1 MTEISIIPPS
11 PEYIE
16 PETVFKGGGF
26 SLDKIRNHK
35 KLLGAGLAVL
45 LVLIAGVTLL
55 TKGGTDVEFTVLAEE
70 EYPGQ
75 IVSQVIPEYRKL
87 ERALACVVDDTVY
100 VVATRGEKAS
110 DGYEIAID
118 KMTLVE
124 EDGAATLEVYV
135 KFTDPSPDTA
145 VGQAVTY
152 PLQVAKTDLKE
163 LPNHISLKV
172 EYVD

>member
-1 MTEISIIPPS
+1 M
-11 PEYIE
+11 
-16 PETVFKGGGF
+16 
-26 SLDKIRNHK
+26 DRIRNHK
-35 KLLGAGLAVL
+35 KMIGAGLAVL
-45 LVLIAGVTLL
+45 LALLAGLTLFSR
-55 TKGGTDVEFTVLAEE
+55 GGTDVEFQVLSEK
-70 EYPGQ
+70 EYPGE

-87 ERALACVVDDTVY
+87 ERALACVVEDTVY

-124 EDGAATLEVYV
+124 EDGSTTLEVYV
-135 KFTDPSPDTA
+135 KFTDHAPETA

-152 PLQVAKTDLKE
+152 PLQVAKTDLE
-163 LPNHISLKV
+163 ALPNQISLKV

>member
-1 MTEISIIPPS
+1 MEQL
-11 PEYIE
+11 
-16 PETVFKGGGF
+16 K
-26 SLDKIRNHK
+26 KHK
-35 KLLGAGLAVL
+35 KLLCAALAVFAILTVGVIL
-45 LVLIAGVTLL
+45 LS
-55 TKGGTDVEFTVLAEE
+55 KGGTDVEFTVLSEE

-110 DGYEIAID
+110 DGYQIAID

-124 EDGAATLEVYV
+124 ENGAETLEVYV
-135 KFTDPSPDTA
+135 KFQDPSPDA
-145 VGQAVTY
+145 ALGQAVTY
-152 PLQVAKTDLKE
+152 PLQVAKTDLKQ
-163 LPNHISLKV
+163 LPTQISLKV